1 MLLFEYDLDI
11 LDTRNLELVFF
22 PVLLHNAVLF
32 FKRCL
37 ADVVEKGQ
45 SVFLKYSVQR
55 QISTAFLRTGF
66 VDMRTYQRLRRK
78 RTICYKVREI
88 FTILFVKFFAAFVNI
103 SSKRSTIRMY
113 SGHVVWDCSCSPWI
127 RVDTKFSWTVIR
139 RWTLLFH

>member
-1 MLLFEYDLDI
+1 MYDMLLFEYDLDI

-78 RTICYKVREI
+78 RTIFYKVREI

-113 SGHVVWDCSCSPWI
+113 SGHVV
-127 RVDTKFSWTVIR
+127 
-139 RWTLLFH
+139 